1 MSPCLLI
8 VGYITVDVLK
18 TKYMSDTAGRYA
30 SPMQCAVDAVREGG
44 FRIFMKV
51 CSILCLTCVVLEQVR
66 LTF

>member
-1 MSPCLLI
+1 
-8 VGYITVDVLK
+8 
-18 TKYMSDTAGRYA
+18 
-30 SPMQCAVDAVREGG
+30 VDAVREGG